1 MCDGERDRERQRER
15 ETERER
21 ESNWRQNILS
31 VTTSSDI
38 SSNATSR
45 KIEVRSTRFFSRCLV
60 CLFTA
65 GKTSA
70 EFRFVCCSMRQ
81 DVFDSMLAAQKNL
94 GDSLQGE
101 AKRYLERLIKLGRR
115 NGESPVS

>member
-1 MCDGERDRERQRER
+1 
-15 ETERER
+15 
-21 ESNWRQNILS
+21 
-31 VTTSSDI
+31 
-38 SSNATSR
+38 
-45 KIEVRSTRFFSRCLV
+45 
-60 CLFTA
+60 
-65 GKTSA
+65 
-70 EFRFVCCSMRQ
+70 MRQ